1 MSCVALIE
9 RDVRLAW
16 RGGGSTLLAVAFFAT
31 VVTLVP
37 LGIAPMPGILRAV
50 AGGIV
55 MLCAAL
61 AALLSLDDLFQTD
74 FEDGSLDLLATGP
87 LSLESLAAS
96 KIAAHWLSTGFPI
109 VAISPLAAFAMELPA
124 NGFVVMLKAVALGTP
139 AISAVG
145 AIGASLTMA
154 ARRGGLILPLIVL
167 PLLTPVVIFGAGIVR
182 STWEGLP
189 NGAGLYLAAYSLAAV
204 LLSPFA
210 TAAGLRMNL
219 SA

>member
-1 MSCVALIE
+1 MSCVALIG
-9 RDVRLAW
+9 RDIRLAS

-37 LGIAPMPGILRAV
+37 LGIGPMPGILRAV

-55 MLCAAL
+55 MVCAAL
-61 AALLSLDDLFQTD
+61 AALLSLDDLFQSD

-96 KIAAHWLSTGFPI
+96 KIAAHWLATGLPI
-109 VAISPLAAFAMELPA
+109 LVISPLAALAMELP
-124 NGFVVMLKAVALGTP
+124 GGSVLTMLKAVALGTP

-145 AIGASLTMA
+145 AIGASLTLTA
-154 ARRGGLILPLIVL
+154 KRGGLVLPLIVL

-182 STWEGLP
+182 STLDGLA
-189 NGAGLYLAAYSLAAV
+189 NGAVLYLAAYSLAAV

-219 SA
+219 AA

>member
-1 MSCVALIE
+1 MSYVALIG
-9 RDVRLAW
+9 RDIRLAS

-37 LGIAPMPGILRAV
+37 LGIGPAPGVLRAV

-55 MLCAAL
+55 ILCAAL
-61 AALLSLDDLFQTD
+61 AALLSLDDLFQAD
-74 FEDGSLDLLATGP
+74 FEDGSLDVLATGP

-96 KIAAHWLSTGFPI
+96 KIAAHWLATGFPI
-109 VAISPLAAFAMELPA
+109 VAISPLAAFAMELPG
-124 NGFVVMLKAVALGTP
+124 NGVVQMLKAVALGTP

-145 AIGASLTMA
+145 AIGASLTLA
-154 ARRGGLILPLIVL
+154 AKRGGLILPLIVL
-167 PLLTPVVIFGAGIVR
+167 PLLTPVVIFGAGTVR
-182 STWEGLP
+182 FALEGIA
-189 NGAGLYLAAYSLAAV
+189 NGAAFYLAAYSLAAV